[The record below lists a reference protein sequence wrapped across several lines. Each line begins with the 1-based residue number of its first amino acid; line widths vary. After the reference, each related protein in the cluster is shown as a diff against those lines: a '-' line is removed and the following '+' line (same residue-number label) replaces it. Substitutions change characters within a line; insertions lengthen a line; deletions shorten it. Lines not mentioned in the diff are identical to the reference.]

1 MDQLYLF
8 KKEKVT
14 TRSYFIFFNQE
25 FCMDLLTT
33 FLWMLELHSILLV
46 MYYDQA
52 EVEFS
57 FPIRH
62 DEVLTIDMNNRW
74 QVTNGS
80 KLQTEEAEIY
90 DSAFHRSSAK
100 HGFITAQ
107 GLGLYIKVR
116 ACLYKI
122 A

>member
-57 FPIRH
+57 FPIKH
-62 DEVLTIDMNNRW
+62 DELLPNNQVL
-74 QVTNGS
+74 
-80 KLQTEEAEIY
+80 L
-90 DSAFHRSSAK
+90 
-100 HGFITAQ
+100 IT
-107 GLGLYIKVR
+107 R
-116 ACLYKI
+116 
-122 A
+122 

>member
-14 TRSYFIFFNQE
+14 TRSYFIWFFFNQE
-25 FCMDLLTT
+25 FCMDLLIT

-57 FPIRH
+57 FLFRH
-62 DEVLTIDMNNRW
+62 DEALTTDMNNRW
-74 QVTNGS
+74 QVTDGS
-80 KLQTEEAEIY
+80 KAT
-90 DSAFHRSSAK
+90 DRRSRDLWLD
-100 HGFITAQ
+100 FP
-107 GLGLYIKVR
+107 
-116 ACLYKI
+116 
-122 A
+122 